1 MTTPAQP
8 AASSPVPSTDAATGA
23 PPRAGAVLA
32 TLIIIAAVANL
43 PLAMANIALPAI
55 GTAFDASQ
63 TQLNLVAVAYSLGL
77 ACSVLWLGALGDRYG
92 RKQIAMVGVSLA
104 IPAALLSGFAASI
117 EILIFARLFGG
128 FAAGMAYPTTLAL
141 IAALWGPG
149 PGRTKAIAL
158 WAAVGGAISVTGPLL
173 SGIIL
178 NVTDWPWVFFIVIPL
193 ALVALFL
200 AIRNVPSHVN
210 EGTEDVDNLGGILSV
225 ILVGSFVL
233 AINVIPLGDMR
244 ATAIGLLVI
253 ALVAGI
259 LFVIRQR
266 RAPNPLYDLKIA
278 ARPTFWV
285 AGVAGIIVFGALM
298 GAMFIGQQYMQDVLG
313 FGTIQAAL
321 PALFAGASMILVAPR
336 SAVIVEARGSR
347 VTLLAGY
354 VFVLAGFLTMLF
366 LWTETASF
374 WVVVLAFCFVG
385 VGIGL
390 SGTPAS
396 RSLTGS
402 VPVTRVGMASGTA
415 DLQRDLGGA
424 LFNSLFGALLA
435 AGYAASITASLTAAG
450 ETSIPP
456 NVSNELE
463 MSYAGAQA
471 VAGEYPQYATE
482 ITAAAREA
490 FLAGDQSA
498 YLAGIIAVLVG
509 GALVFLVFPKAD
521 KERELVEGYH
531 REDAAAEA
539 SGAA

>member
-8 AASSPVPSTDAATGA
+8 AAQSPAPTADAATGV

-43 PLAMANIALPAI
+43 PLAMANIALPSI

-92 RKQIAMVGVSLA
+92 RKQIAIVGVSLA

-200 AIRNVPSHVN
+200 AMRNVPSHVN

-244 ATAIGLLVI
+244 ATAIGLLGI

-321 PALFAGASMILVAPR
+321 PALFAGAAMILVAPR

-435 AGYAASITASLTAAG
+435 AGYAAAITASLTAAG

-471 VAGEYPQYATE
+471 VAEEYPQYATE
-482 ITAAAREA
+482 ITAAAKEA
-490 FLAGDQSA
+490 FLAGDQQA

-521 KERELVEGYH
+521 KERELVEAYH
-531 REDAAAEA
+531 REDAAA
-539 SGAA
+539 GAA